1 MHNHE
6 VLVPLALIMADKS
19 GPPHDRGAVLWDA
32 TSGPSRMLISSIDRW
47 TSSLL
52 ADDGVDMPFMGN
64 NESVNATIIAR
75 SDGIL
80 AGCAAVEHM
89 LQIWAGGLQISWSH
103 GEGRSI
109 SSGDEIA
116 IIRGDK
122 EAVLAMERTILNIL
136 GQLSGIAT
144 ESKKWSSKAP
154 GQIACTRKT
163 IWGLLD
169 KWAVHLGGGLTHRLS
184 KQDAKM
190 IKEND
195 LAVMYPDIDGNGARI
210 SRYLSE
216 VNIDECGAFLE
227 VEVREEKEAIMAA
240 FTWSERRM
248 VDGCDRLVIML
259 DNFGPERCKSV
270 ADELSEMGLR
280 EHVVLEASGGIL
292 LANLED
298 WRECGLD
305 VLSTRTI
312 NRGTTPVD
320 LSMLIEN

>member
-1 MHNHE
+1 
-6 VLVPLALIMADKS
+6 
-19 GPPHDRGAVLWDA
+19 
-32 TSGPSRMLISSIDRW
+32 MLISSIDRW
-47 TSSLL
+47 TSALL
-52 ADDGVDMPFMGN
+52 ADDGIDMPFMGGSEN
-64 NESVNATIIAR
+64 VEATIIAKD
-75 SDGIL
+75 SGIL
-80 AGCAAVEHM
+80 AGCAAVDHM

-116 IIRGDK
+116 TIHGNKDAILG
-122 EAVLAMERTILNIL
+122 MERTILNIL

-144 ESKKWSSKAP
+144 EAKKWSSIAP
-154 GQIACTRKT
+154 KQIACTRKT

-195 LAVMYPDIDGNGARI
+195 LAVMYPELDSNGARI
-210 SRYLSE
+210 SKYLSD
-216 VNIDECGAFLE
+216 VDPSECGAFLE

-248 VDGCDRLVIML
+248 IDGHDRLVIML
-259 DNFGPERCKSV
+259 DNFTPERCKAV
-270 ADELSEMGLR
+270 ADELTEMSLR
-280 EHVVLEASGGIL
+280 EHVVLEASGGIVL
-292 LANLED
+292 DSLED

-305 VLSTRTI
+305 VLSTSTI
-312 NRGTTPVD
+312 NRGTSPLD
-320 LSMLIEN
+320 LSMLMNEN

>member
-1 MHNHE
+1 
-6 VLVPLALIMADKS
+6 
-19 GPPHDRGAVLWDA
+19 
-32 TSGPSRMLISSIDRW
+32 MLISSIDRW
-47 TSSLL
+47 TSALL
-52 ADDGVDMPFMGN
+52 ADDGIDMPFMGGSEN
-64 NESVNATIIAR
+64 VEATIIAKD
-75 SDGIL
+75 SGIL
-80 AGCAAVEHM
+80 AGCAAVDHM

-116 IIRGDK
+116 TIRGDK
-122 EAVLAMERTILNIL
+122 DAILGMERTILNIL

-144 ESKKWSSKAP
+144 EAKKWSSIAP
-154 GQIACTRKT
+154 KQIACTRKT

-195 LAVMYPDIDGNGARI
+195 LAVMYPELDSNGARI
-210 SRYLSE
+210 SKYLSE
-216 VNIDECGAFLE
+216 VDPSECGAFLE

-248 VDGCDRLVIML
+248 IDGHDRLVIML
-259 DNFGPERCKSV
+259 DNFTPERCKAV
-270 ADELSEMGLR
+270 ADELSEMSLR
-280 EHVVLEASGGIL
+280 EHVVLEASGGIV
-292 LANLED
+292 LESLEN

-305 VLSTRTI
+305 VLSTSTI
-312 NRGTTPVD
+312 NRGTSPLD
-320 LSMLIEN
+320 LSMLVNEN

>member
-1 MHNHE
+1 
-6 VLVPLALIMADKS
+6 
-19 GPPHDRGAVLWDA
+19 
-32 TSGPSRMLISSIDRW
+32 MLISSIDRW
-47 TSSLL
+47 TSALL
-52 ADDGVDMPFMGN
+52 ADDGINMPFMGGS
-64 NESVNATIIAR
+64 ESVEATIIAKD
-75 SDGIL
+75 SGIL
-80 AGCAAVEHM
+80 AGCAAVDHM

-116 IIRGDK
+116 TIRGDK
-122 EAVLAMERTILNIL
+122 DAILGMERTILNIL

-144 ESKKWSSKAP
+144 EAKKWSSIAP
-154 GQIACTRKT
+154 KQIACTRKT

-195 LAVMYPDIDGNGARI
+195 LAVMYPELDSNGARI
-210 SRYLSE
+210 SKYLSE
-216 VNIDECGAFLE
+216 VDPSECGAFLE

-248 VDGCDRLVIML
+248 IDGHDRLVIML
-259 DNFGPERCKSV
+259 DNFTPDRCKAV
-270 ADELSEMGLR
+270 ADELTEMSLR
-280 EHVVLEASGGIL
+280 EHVVLEASGGIVL
-292 LANLED
+292 DSLED

-305 VLSTRTI
+305 VLSTSTI
-312 NRGTTPVD
+312 NRGTSPLD
-320 LSMLIEN
+320 LSMLMNEN